1 MAMGGDG
8 PWAIA
13 VMWIMAALT
22 GIWVGLRLYVRTIM
36 VANTGYDDHVYVIAF
51 ILLIGY
57 TICSSIAAHYGFG
70 QDMWDIPLESLPGAI
85 MWEAIGQCFAVIGMA
100 LAKWSLGL
108 FLLRLVNQTWHRVS
122 IWLVMGALMC
132 ASVSVCF
139 VFMLQCSPP
148 AYLWDRSIPGGHC
161 DLNATPVSL
170 TLTILCIIA
179 DFFFALMPWIF
190 LWKLNMN
197 QREKMIIAISMSLG
211 VIAGACGIK
220 RTIEVPNLSTNN
232 YSRDTVGLIV
242 WSSAEIAITMI
253 CIGIP
258 VCRPLYKSFLDKIY
272 SRTGGSSRS
281 QGYQKQ
287 SGRGFSKNSRADAGA
302 GLGLRTIGGGA
313 IPGRSGGDAGGS
325 GNKSRPNRDDDS
337 DEFELG
343 REGKTGLGS
352 SGSDGLAPGS
362 AQGQSPFNDANAV
375 PASSVSVVVGR
386 VGEMD
391 NRSEESILG
400 EGYRREHN
408 SGDLERGEGPGPGQ
422 GGYRGN
428 NSRNSGGKPAMI
440 QVTEEW
446 HVTRE

>member
-1 MAMGGDG
+1 MAIGGDG

-22 GIWVGLRLYVRTIM
+22 GLCVGLRLYVRTIV
-36 VANTGYDDHVYVIAF
+36 VANTGYDDHVYVVAF
-51 ILLIGY
+51 VLLIGY
-57 TICSSIAAHYGFG
+57 TICCSIAAHYGFG
-70 QDMWDIPLESLPGAI
+70 QNMWDIPLENLPGAI

-108 FLLRLVNQTWHRVS
+108 FLLRLVNQSWHKIS

-190 LWKLNMN
+190 LWELKMN

-220 RTIEVPNLSTNN
+220 RTLEVPNLSTNN

-258 VCRPLYKSFLDKIY
+258 VCRPLYKSFFDKIL
-272 SRTGGSSRS
+272 SRS
-281 QGYQKQ
+281 GGTSGYQKQ
-287 SGRGFSKNSRADAGA
+287 SGPGFSKNSRADAGA
-302 GLGLRTIGGGA
+302 GLGLRTIGGGLIA
-313 IPGRSGGDAGGS
+313 GRSGPGG
-325 GNKSRPNRDDDS
+325 
-337 DEFELG
+337 
-343 REGKTGLGS
+343 
-352 SGSDGLAPGS
+352 
-362 AQGQSPFNDANAV
+362 
-375 PASSVSVVVGR
+375 
-386 VGEMD
+386 
-391 NRSEESILG
+391 
-400 EGYRREHN
+400 
-408 SGDLERGEGPGPGQ
+408 
-422 GGYRGN
+422 GGWW
-428 NSRNSGGKPAMI
+428 
-440 QVTEEW
+440 EW
-446 HVTRE
+446 K